1 MLFVMEADLRI
12 AKLTEREM
20 ICLRLWLQ
28 HKSAKE
34 IAADLQITHHAVE
47 KRLKIARMKLGA
59 TSSLEAARLLH
70 AAESYGS
77 TVAQSSD
84 LVLPSPVPQSKFD
97 SKLIIGGIVMS
108 LIAAVA
114 LVFAIQPSAQKAQ
127 LAEVEAV
134 VRERDEQLNILL
146 HALISSAEID
156 SEGEVILAWAFQDR
170 RFLEPNSGYYWQI
183 SADGREDFTSR
194 SLWDRALKPSGQPAF
209 EPIHY
214 DSRQFPNEPLR
225 VVERTVVLAGSD
237 VRWRFVVAR
246 PRE

>member
-1 MLFVMEADLRI
+1 MIFAMEADERI
-12 AKLTEREM
+12 AKLTEREK

-59 TSSLEAARLLH
+59 TSSLQAARLLDSV
-70 AAESYGS
+70 ESYGS

-84 LVLPSPVPQSKFD
+84 LVLPPPTPQSKVD
-97 SKLIIGGIVMS
+97 PKLIIGGIVMS

-114 LVFAIQPSAQKAQ
+114 LVFAMQPSAQEAH
-127 LAEVEAV
+127 LAEVDAV

-146 HALISSAEID
+146 DALISSADID
-156 SEGEVILAWAFQDR
+156 PDGEVILIWAFQDR

-183 SADGREDFTSR
+183 SAEGREDFTSR
-194 SLWDRALKPSGQPAF
+194 SLWDRALKPSGQSAL
-209 EPIHY
+209 EPFHY
-214 DSRQFPNEPLR
+214 DSNQFANEPLR
-225 VVERTVVLAGSD
+225 VVEQTVVLAGSD
-237 VRWRFVVAR
+237 VRWRFMVAR

>member
-1 MLFVMEADLRI
+1 MVFAMEADERI
-12 AKLTEREM
+12 AKLTEREK

-59 TSSLEAARLLH
+59 TSSLEAARLLD
-70 AAESYGS
+70 AAETYGS
-77 TVAQSSD
+77 TVAQRSD
-84 LVLPSPVPQSKFD
+84 LVVPSPAPQSKVD

-114 LVFAIQPSAQKAQ
+114 LVFAIQPSAQEAN
-127 LAEVEAV
+127 LAKVDAV
-134 VRERDEQLNILL
+134 IRERDEQLNILL
-146 HALISSAEID
+146 NALISSADIGP
-156 SEGEVILAWAFQDR
+156 EGEVILIWAFQDR

-183 SADGREDFTSR
+183 SAEGREDFTSR
-194 SLWDRALKPSGQPAF
+194 SLWDRALKPSGQPAV

-214 DSRQFPNEPLR
+214 DSSQFPNEPLR
-225 VVERTVVLAGSD
+225 VVEQTVVLAGSD
-237 VRWRFVVAR
+237 VRWRFMIAR